1 MSTLIHDANHDSTGD
16 NHTVEP
22 RQTGT
27 DRRHHDAF
35 SSGPDSATRRQHR
48 MQHELEMYGIERRTP
63 MIKLDYL
70 LAAVLL
76 LVLFLVW
83 SHQ

>member
-1 MSTLIHDANHDSTGD
+1 MPTLIHDAHYESAGD
-16 NHTVEP
+16 PHMA
-22 RQTGT
+22 
-27 DRRHHDAF
+27 DRRDHHTA
-35 SSGPDSATRRQHR
+35 SSSPDPVVRRQHR
-48 MQHELEMYGIERRTP
+48 MQHEIDIYGVERRTS

-83 SHQ
+83 THQ